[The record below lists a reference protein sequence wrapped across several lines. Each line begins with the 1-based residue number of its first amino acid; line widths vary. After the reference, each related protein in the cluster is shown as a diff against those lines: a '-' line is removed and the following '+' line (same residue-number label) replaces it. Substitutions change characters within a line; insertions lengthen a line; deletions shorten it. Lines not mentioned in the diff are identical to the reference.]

1 MIVMRFLQHLFL
13 SVRQGPN
20 QMQFMKSLNFIT
32 VIAEEKSIRKASE
45 RLAITPSALNRR
57 LLAIEDELNCP
68 LFERMA
74 SGVRLNTAGE
84 LFLHHIKRQQ
94 IDLER
99 VRSQIADLEGMR
111 RGHVNLVSSHYAV
124 ANVLAEEMAEYRHAY
139 PRVTF
144 SVQTCERDMAEYQLS
159 QLNADLAMTVGP
171 VISSAVKILAS
182 LSLAPVAIMRPDH
195 PLSQK
200 SSIRLYEC
208 AEFPIIMPEKQDHIT
223 SLIHL
228 ARTATGVNLN
238 VVGTYD
244 NHAFRDQYL
253 QHEDAIGF
261 HLPLSYSSSMKTGL
275 ITKPFAQSDIPPTM
289 VCLLQLSN
297 RVLSVAAA
305 KFAEQLVARLERQF
319 QGVN

>member
-1 MIVMRFLQHLFL
+1 
-13 SVRQGPN
+13 
-20 QMQFMKSLNFIT
+20 MQFMKSLHFIT

-124 ANVLAEEMAEYRHAY
+124 ADVLAEEMAHYRHAY

-144 SVQTCERDMAEYQLS
+144 SIETCEREIAEYQMS
-159 QLNADLAMTVGP
+159 ELNADLAMTVGP
-171 VISSAVKILAS
+171 VLSSAFKVLAS
-182 LSLAPVAIMRPDH
+182 IAIAPVALMASDH
-195 PLSQK
+195 PLAQK

-208 AEFPIIMPEKQDHIT
+208 GEYPVIMPQKHDHIA
-223 SLIHL
+223 SLIRL
-228 ARTATGVNLN
+228 AETTTGVSLN
-238 VVGTYD
+238 VVGSYD

-253 QHEDAIGF
+253 QHDNAIGF
-261 HLPLSYSSSMKTGL
+261 HLPLSETASLKTGL
-275 ITKPFAQSDIPPTM
+275 ITKPFDHSDIPSTM
-289 VCLLQLSN
+289 VCLLQLAN

-305 KFAEQLVARLERQF
+305 KFAEQLVARFERQF
-319 QGVN
+319 PGVN

>member
-1 MIVMRFLQHLFL
+1 
-13 SVRQGPN
+13 
-20 QMQFMKSLNFIT
+20 MQFMKSLTFIS

-57 LLAIEDELNCP
+57 LLAIEEELKCP

-84 LFLHHIKRQQ
+84 LFLHHIKRQH

-124 ANVLAEEMAEYRHAY
+124 ADVLAEEMADYRHAY

-144 SVQTCERDMAEYQLS
+144 SIETCEREMAEYHLS
-159 QLNADLAMTVGP
+159 ELNADLAMTVGP
-171 VISSAVKILAS
+171 VISSAFKILAS
-182 LSLAPVAIMRPDH
+182 IRLAPVALMKSDH
-195 PLSQK
+195 PLAK
-200 SSIRLYEC
+200 NSSIRLYEC
-208 AEFPIIMPEKQDHIT
+208 AEFPIIMPHKHDHL
-223 SLIHL
+223 SALMQL
-228 ARTATGVNLN
+228 AQASTGVTLN
-238 VVGTYD
+238 MVGHYD
-244 NHAFRDQYL
+244 NHAFRDHYL

-261 HLPLSYSSSMKTGL
+261 HLPLSQNASIKTDL
-275 ITKPFAQSDIPPTM
+275 ITKPLAQSDIPSTM
-289 VCLLQLSN
+289 VCLLQLGN

-305 KFAEQLVARLERQF
+305 KFAEQLVARLEKQF
-319 QGVN
+319 PGVN